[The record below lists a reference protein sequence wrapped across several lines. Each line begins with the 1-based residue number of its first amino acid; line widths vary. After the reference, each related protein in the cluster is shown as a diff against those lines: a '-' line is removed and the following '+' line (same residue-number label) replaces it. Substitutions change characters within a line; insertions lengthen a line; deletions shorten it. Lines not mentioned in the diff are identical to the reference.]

1 MTKESR
7 SLRIFLYCLGVIL
20 ALVSIPLGNSLRDWG
35 IIHTLGIISGL
46 FVFAGVYWE
55 LFGNKSTNK

>member
-1 MTKESR
+1 M
-7 SLRIFLYCLGVIL
+7 RIFLYCLGVIL